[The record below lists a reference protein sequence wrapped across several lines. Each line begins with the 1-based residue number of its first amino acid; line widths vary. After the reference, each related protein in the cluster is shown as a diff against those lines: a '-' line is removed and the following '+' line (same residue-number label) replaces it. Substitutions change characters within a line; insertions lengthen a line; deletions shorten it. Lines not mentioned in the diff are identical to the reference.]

1 MANTKKRVLS
11 FLMAMVMVVGLLP
24 LNALA
29 AGDAKAEQAQKQI
42 DEAGGVSYYKA
53 DGTQTTKKQNADVAV
68 SKTVTATGT
77 ENLFDVT
84 VNVQYK
90 KTTTSVGK
98 SAYVVLVL
106 DTSGSMG
113 YCSAC
118 GAGYIEDGTR
128 TFDRPAHCKECGYSK
143 DRGDHGWLFGHTY
156 VECTETLSRMDAAK
170 AAANAFLDGLARE
183 GTTRYVSLVT
193 FNSDAAAKDF
203 GSGTYWLD
211 VSQGSNLDTVK
222 SAVNGIGAKGGTN
235 TEGGMQLAYNL
246 LKKNTAA
253 VDARY
258 VVLLSDGE
266 PTYHLDNSN
275 RRNDDDY
282 NRNNTNAMSFTGS
295 EGGGDW
301 ASYDDWKDL
310 KGIADKITAVN
321 DGNADMYSLLYGDT
335 GSATCYGDR
344 DHANT
349 TVKALFESFNPR
361 PASGNILQP
370 TNANQLKDMFE
381 QILQRTQESGASST
395 GMSDAGAVLETVAT
409 KAAHF
414 WRFVRQN
421 GAQNSGDNITWDF
434 INNGEK
440 DATATMGEGFTS
452 YTMSY
457 QIWLDTTVQ
466 DFVEGT
472 AYELSPA
479 SVTFRNAA
487 DPNGEIHT
495 AVTPTA
501 KIKGYRAELSFEK
514 VAHEDGHLLGNAIFT
529 ASNKAW
535 TDGVN
540 GTIKAA
546 GAWSYDATSGIDPED
561 KATYGKVIFPE
572 NSIPSGYGFTLKEK
586 TAPAGYELDTTE
598 RTFRVVY
605 GEVVEMTPEI
615 GNGKIENTLQQ
626 QDLDLTVKKQWRTPD
641 DVSDKTI
648 EVTLYQDRT
657 FKADGSVDN
666 AGSVYAVLHL
676 CAGRAEKISDD
687 SRVEVKSATV
697 NGKDWTYVLTV
708 DALNVETGSRH
719 TYAVEET
726 AVSGFDTIYDQ
737 STLTIVNTA
746 AGTTSVSVEKQW
758 ILPDGL
764 VGQDVKV
771 ILYKDGVEYDRAT
784 VKGDGTVYTFEN
796 LPLYNESYTAKAQ
809 YTVGEDPASL
819 GTGYQLIRTEGT
831 GDVSDPYVLVNSV
844 GNENLTVSGTKTWK
858 TPVGFETP
866 AITVQLFKADAN
878 GQPTGAVLA
887 ELELD
892 GKTVSPADG
901 NAETAPWTFCF
912 TQDAEGNP
920 LPKYDFE
927 KDASN
932 KITGVTENRY
942 VVVEKG
948 ADNGQITLGGN
959 TYTVSQN
966 GNNITN
972 VLTGETSVTVTKTWV
987 DLDGAEKPE
996 VTVKL
1001 LRNGVEVEDE
1011 KTLENDKAEWTGLPR
1026 YDENGL
1032 EYTYTV
1038 DEVVP
1043 AGYELTKQ
1051 ETKQL
1056 SDGSFQAE
1064 LVNQRKIDNEKI
1076 SVTVKKTWQQPG
1088 TVAAPDVV
1096 FTLFADGE
1104 EMDSK
1109 TLPSG
1114 EGSLTFENLPRYK
1127 YVTVKETDGEG
1138 KVTGTHQEIEEIVY
1152 TVTEA
1157 TPSGYNSVSSDPK
1170 TDPTNGN
1177 VSYDFTNTITG
1188 QVTLVVVKHWI
1199 DAVHTGTRPEAAFK
1213 VYRVSEGHDKEC
1225 VGTYTTTDS
1234 NWSGSFARYD
1244 EKGQLYTYTV
1254 EELSV
1259 PGYQSDVQQQAA
1271 PATKGSYTYQMT
1283 NTLNQAEIGHTVE
1296 KHWVDGGKEN
1306 RPDIELTLQQSE
1318 DGVTWLDYLGAD
1330 GKKVTHTLPNGET
1343 EYTFANLPQ
1352 YNDDRTA
1359 AYRYRVVEAPVKD
1372 YDTTY
1377 TYDAGTQITN
1387 TLKQDYTDMSISKTW
1402 VDPTGTEHPNVTFNL
1417 LANGSVVQTVVLG
1430 YGDGAKAPTNEGADL
1445 TSNTWEY
1452 TFTNLPVYDAQRNP
1466 ITYTV
1471 EEEPVPGYTS
1481 AKSGDGHT
1489 FTNTIEQETISFTG
1503 TKTWSI
1509 PAPAAGAVDQ
1519 ADAVI
1524 NTIWV
1529 GLYKGQTGSAVPVAT
1544 KEVEAK
1550 NEDGETYSFTF
1561 ENLDKYDLTTGEE
1574 IRYFV
1579 REGKM
1584 EDGTF
1589 VPYADQAMF
1598 LVPDGGIHADY
1609 DDTYQVTYPD
1619 AKSITNTYQA
1629 PVQYYYQIV
1638 RNYKTTFGDGHTEVY
1653 SAKVDGAIETGTKN
1667 QTMTADPTKYT
1678 TQAGVEFTFVNAD
1691 PANYTVT
1698 LDEANHLYV
1707 ITLNYVRDLHQLT
1720 VEYQFEGY
1728 HENGATV
1735 PAGFDKILTPETPV
1749 SGDGYTDPGRFNPEE
1764 AFATQAVP
1772 DGATVPAGYVL
1783 TKVTANGAEQALVNY
1798 SGAFGTGADFRDIH
1812 VIYTYAKRSGSHPDI
1827 PASVTLSKYDNAS
1840 VPALIT
1846 ASAATFQLYSDEAC
1860 QKAISGKTYT
1870 TSNGTVTITASDE
1883 GLGAGTYYLKE
1894 LTAPEGYD
1902 LSEEVFKLTVSVIP
1916 HQEWYEDTAQGGRVW
1931 VIYDEFRLTVEKKT
1945 DTGYKEVSA
1954 IDVTDALKT
1963 ADYTVKYWFEQSP
1976 AAKDYQQNL
1985 SEYPDLTG
1993 TLSYF
1998 DTVRAADYKLGST
2011 GMKEIPE
2018 GYEWNLN
2025 TPDSISYD
2033 SADKTINL
2041 YYDLKISTDKQN
2053 VSGTKTWYGTAGSA
2067 EIGLYQTVNGSE
2079 KLFAHQTVTG
2089 NASYTFENLPKYVNG
2104 HEASYEIFEIVG
2116 SDADGWTKVAEGA
2129 KITLNGVDYQVRYT
2143 GSGTSK
2149 SVINS
2154 ELGSVTVTKVFA
2166 DVEDG
2171 GISYPASV
2179 EAMLYA
2185 DGQQVLQD
2193 ALGNAVGNAKGVL
2206 TVANN
2211 GTVYSVTVRDLPKY
2225 DAQGNAITYTV
2236 KECYTN
2242 PTTSAVQPVTDGA
2255 KITLNGVEYTVTY
2268 QGTAI
2273 TNTVARGELTVVKTY
2288 TGPAELSDAFRVL
2301 VKENGQ
2307 TVATLTKAEAVK
2319 TGTGTDSDPYTYSWT
2334 VKNLLSGRTY
2344 TVEEAGTAV
2353 EGWTLKSAESTVSVE
2368 HVSTGETAEL
2378 HNVYERNQAY
2388 LTITKTVSGL
2398 KMNEKHSFTFQVTGN
2413 NYGTD
2418 YNETHTIE
2426 VTGNT
2431 SASTTIQV
2439 PTGSYTVT
2447 ELADSAAIGS
2457 YQLTATTYTPANN
2470 GGTAAEI
2477 SVTDA
2482 NHTPALAAAVTVS
2495 NVYSYDPPSGSQVTI
2510 TVRKVWEDDHNRD
2523 GLRPVSIT
2531 VGLFEDGKLME
2542 GVVNTKVV
2550 PVGTGDTDTVS
2561 FTYDAYLHPGKIV
2574 VRELGYTVG
2583 EGYVDANGQPVEAGY
2598 HEGALAGYKVIYA
2611 DPTSEG
2617 VCTITNVHQSEE
2629 IRIPVVKT
2637 WSGSY
2642 GTQPSKIELEL
2653 YANGKATGLKL
2664 ELTAQDAIGTDTR
2677 RWYGVFA
2684 SQKEGTEPIRIYKN
2698 ENGKA
2703 IVYTVVELSIDGVTV
2718 TGNSCGSWVVSTG
2731 TTTAGTI
2738 LKTEEER
2745 ALLANRLGIAIQE
2758 ETTLLSVSNYF
2769 SSGGSDPDPDKP
2781 KPNPDPD
2788 PNPGTDID
2796 NPDVPLD
2803 PGPGGDDVN
2812 IDDED
2817 VPTTGDNFGMWVAAA
2832 SVSGMALIWLALTGK
2847 KRKED
2852 DAQN

>member
-29 AGDAKAEQAQKQI
+29 AGDDKAEQAQKQI
-42 DEAGGVSYYKA
+42 VEAGGVSYYKA
-53 DGTQTTKKQNADVAV
+53 DGTQTTKQNADVAV

-118 GAGYIEDGTR
+118 GAGYSEDGTR
-128 TFDRPAHCKECGYSK
+128 TFDRPAHCKECGRSR
-143 DRGDHGWLFGHTY
+143 DDGNHGWFGHTY
-156 VECTETLSRMDAAK
+156 VECTETLSRMEAAK
-170 AAANAFLDGLARE
+170 AAANAFLEGLARE

-193 FNSDAAAKDF
+193 FESNAAAKDF
-203 GSGTYWLD
+203 GRGTYWLD
-211 VSQGSNLDTVK
+211 VSQGTNLQTVK
-222 SAVNGIGAKGGTN
+222 DAVNALNPGGGTN

-275 RRNDDDY
+275 HRNDDDY
-282 NRNNTNAMSFTGS
+282 NRNDTNAMRFTGTQ
-295 EGGGDW
+295 GGGSY
-301 ASYDDWKDL
+301 ASYNDWKDL

-335 GSATCYGDR
+335 GSATCRGDR
-344 DHANT
+344 NHAST

-361 PASGNILQP
+361 PATGNILQP

-381 QILQRTQESGASST
+381 GILQRTQESGASST
-395 GMSDAGAVLETVAT
+395 GMSDAGAVLETVET

-457 QIWLDTTVQ
+457 QIWLDTTVS

-487 DPNGEIHT
+487 DPNGGIHT

-514 VAHEDGHLLGNAIFT
+514 VAHEDGHLLGNATFT
-529 ASNKAW
+529 ASNLAW
-535 TDGVN
+535 TDGLN

-546 GAWSYDATSGIDPED
+546 GAWSYDATSGIDPKDD
-561 KATYGKVIFPE
+561 KTYGKVIFPE
-572 NSIPSGYGFTLKEK
+572 NSIPSGYVFTLKEK
-586 TAPAGYELDTTE
+586 TAPEGYELDPTE
-598 RTFRVVY
+598 RTFRVAY
-605 GEVVEMTPEI
+605 GEVVEMTPAIDE
-615 GNGKIENTLQQ
+615 NGKIENTLQQ

-676 CAGRAEKISDD
+676 RAGQAEKISGDG
-687 SRVEVKSATV
+687 RMKVKSATV

-719 TYAVEET
+719 TYAVEEA
-726 AVSGFDTIYDQ
+726 AVSGFETAYDQ

-746 AGTTSVSVEKQW
+746 AGTTSVSVKKQW

-764 VGQDVKV
+764 VGQDVEV
-771 ILYKDGVEYDRAT
+771 ILYKDGKEFKRET

-796 LPLYNESYTAKAQ
+796 LPLYNESYTAKAH

-819 GTGYQLIRTEGT
+819 GTGYQYLRTEGS
-831 GDVSDPYVLVNSV
+831 GDAGDPYVLVNSV

-866 AITVQLFKADAN
+866 TITVQLFKADAN
-878 GQPTGAVLA
+878 GQPTGTALA

-892 GKTVSPADG
+892 GNTDSPAAG

-912 TQDAEGNP
+912 TQDAAGNP

-927 KDASN
+927 KDAN
-932 KITGVTENRY
+932 GNITGVTENRY
-942 VVVEKG
+942 VVVEQG
-948 ADNGQITLGGN
+948 ADNGQVMLGGN

-996 VTVKL
+996 VKVKL
-1001 LRNGVEVEDE
+1001 LRDGVEVDE

-1026 YDENGL
+1026 YNENGL
-1032 EYTYTV
+1032 EYSYTV
-1038 DEVVP
+1038 EEVVP
-1043 AGYELTKQ
+1043 EGYERTKQ

-1064 LVNQRKIDNEKI
+1064 LVNRRKIDDEKI
-1076 SVTVKKTWQQPG
+1076 SVTVTKTWQQPG
-1088 TVAAPDVV
+1088 TVTAPDVE
-1096 FTLFADGE
+1096 FTLWADGVKKE
-1104 EMDSK
+1104 SK
-1109 TLPSG
+1109 TLRAG

-1127 YVTVKETDGEG
+1127 YVTVEETDGEG
-1138 KVTGTHQEIEEIVY
+1138 KVTGTHQEIEEIEY

-1157 TPSGYNSVSSDPK
+1157 TPSGYTSVSSNE

-1177 VSYDFTNTITG
+1177 VSYGFTNTITG
-1188 QVTLVVVKHWI
+1188 QVTLEVEKRWI
-1199 DAVHTGTRPEAAFK
+1199 DAVHTGTRPEATFK
-1213 VYRVSEGHDKEC
+1213 VYRVSANHAREL

-1234 NWSGSFARYD
+1234 KWSGSFDRYD

-1259 PGYQSDVQQQAA
+1259 PGYQSDVRQVT
-1271 PATKGSYTYQMT
+1271 PATAGSYTYQMT
-1283 NTLNQAEIGHTVE
+1283 NTLNQAEIGHTV
-1296 KHWVDGGKEN
+1296 KKYWVDGGKEN
-1306 RPDIELTLQQSE
+1306 HPDIVLTLQQSE
-1318 DGVTWLDYLGAD
+1318 DGENWLDYRDAD
-1330 GKKVTHTLPNGET
+1330 GSTVTHTLKNGET
-1343 EYTFANLPQ
+1343 EYTFENLPQ

-1359 AYRYRVVEAPVKD
+1359 AYRYRVREAAVEG
-1372 YDTTY
+1372 YDTSY

-1387 TLKQDYTDMSISKTW
+1387 TLKQEYTDVPISKTW

-1417 LANGSVVQTVVLG
+1417 LANGSVVDTVTLG
-1430 YGDGAKAPTNEGADL
+1430 FRDGATKAPTNEGASL

-1452 TFTNLPVYDAQRNP
+1452 TFTDLPKYDAQRNP

-1471 EEEPVPGYTS
+1471 EEVPVPGYTS
-1481 AKSGDGHT
+1481 ARSNDGRT
-1489 FTNTIEQETISFTG
+1489 FINTIKQETISFTG

-1509 PAPAAGAVDQ
+1509 PAPAEGAVDK

-1529 GLYKGQTGSAVPVAT
+1529 GLYKGQAGSEVLVGTPQ
-1544 KEVEAK
+1544 EVEAK

-1584 EDGTF
+1584 ENGTF
-1589 VPYADQAMF
+1589 VPYADGATF
-1598 LVPDGGIHADY
+1598 LVSDGGIHKDY
-1609 DDTYQVTYPD
+1609 DDTYQVTYQG

-1629 PVQYYYQIV
+1629 PVEYYYQIV
-1638 RNYKTTFGDGHTEVY
+1638 RNYKTTFGDGHDEVY
-1653 SAKVDGAIETGTKN
+1653 SAKVDGPIETGTKN
-1667 QTMTADPTKYT
+1667 QTVTADPTQYT

-1691 PANYTVT
+1691 PADYTVT

-1728 HENGATV
+1728 GATV
-1735 PAGFDKILTPETPV
+1735 PAGFEKIQTPETPV
-1749 SGDGYTDPGRFNPEE
+1749 SGDGYTDPGQFNPEE

-1772 DGATVPAGYVL
+1772 DEATVPAGYVL
-1783 TKVTANGAEQALVNY
+1783 TKVTANGEDQALGDY
-1798 SGAFGTGADFRDIH
+1798 SGAFGTGDDFRDIH

-1860 QKAISGKTYT
+1860 TEPISGKTYT
-1870 TSNGTVTITASDE
+1870 TSNGKLTITASDE

-1931 VIYDEFRLTVEKKT
+1931 VIYDEFRLKVEEKT
-1945 DTGYKEVSA
+1945 DDGYKKVSA

-1963 ADYTVKYWFEQSP
+1963 ADYTVKYWFEQNP
-1976 AAKDYQQNL
+1976 AAKDYRQNL
-1985 SEYPDLTG
+1985 TEYPDLTD
-1993 TLSYF
+1993 TLGYF
-1998 DTVRAADYKLGST
+1998 ETVQAAKYELGKT
-2011 GMKEIPE
+2011 GMKGIPE
-2018 GYEWNLN
+2018 GYEWNHN
-2025 TPDSISYD
+2025 DPDSISYD
-2033 SADKTINL
+2033 SVNKVINL

-2079 KLFAHQTVTG
+2079 QLFAHQTVTG
-2089 NASYTFENLPKYVNG
+2089 NASYTFENLPKYVDG

-2129 KITLNGVDYQVRYT
+2129 KVTLNGVDYQVRYT
-2143 GSGTSK
+2143 GSGLNK

-2185 DGQQVLQD
+2185 NDQQVLRD
-2193 ALGNAVGNAKGVL
+2193 ALGNAVGNAEGVL

-2211 GTVYSVTVRDLPKY
+2211 GTVYSVTVGDLPKY

-2268 QGTAI
+2268 LGTAI

-2288 TGPAELSDAFRVL
+2288 TGPAELSDAFQVL

-2307 TVATLTKAEAVK
+2307 TVATLTKADAAK
-2319 TGTGTDSDPYTYSWT
+2319 TGTGTDSDPYTYTWT
-2334 VKNLLSGRTY
+2334 VRNLLSGRTY

-2353 EGWTLKSAESTVSVE
+2353 EGWTLKSAESTVSEE
-2368 HVSTGETAEL
+2368 HVSTGATAAL

-2398 KMNEKHSFTFQVTGN
+2398 KMNEKHSFKFQVTGD
-2413 NYGTD
+2413 NYGTA
-2418 YNETHTIE
+2418 YNQTHTIE

-2447 ELADSAAIGS
+2447 ELADSAVIGS

-2482 NHTPALAAAVTVS
+2482 NNTPAQAAAVTVS

-2561 FTYDAYLHPGKIV
+2561 FTYDAYLHPGKID

-2598 HEGALAGYKVIYA
+2598 HEGALAGYEVIYA

-2617 VCTITNVHQSEE
+2617 VYTITNTHQSEE

-2788 PNPGTDID
+2788 PDPGTDID
-2796 NPDVPLD
+2796 DPDVPLD

-2847 KRKED
+2847 KRKEE

>member
-42 DEAGGVSYYKA
+42 VEAGGVSYYKA
-53 DGTQTTKKQNADVAV
+53 DGTQTTKQNADVAV

-113 YCSAC
+113 YCSEC
-118 GAGYIEDGTR
+118 GAGYIEEDGTG
-128 TFDRPAHCKECGYSK
+128 TFDRPAHCKKCGRSR
-143 DRGDHGWLFGHTY
+143 DDGNHGWLFGHTY

-193 FNSDAAAKDF
+193 FESDAAAKDF
-203 GSGTYWLD
+203 GRGTYWLD
-211 VSQGSNLDTVK
+211 VSQGSNLQTVK
-222 SAVNGIGAKGGTN
+222 DAVNALSPNGGTN

-266 PTYHLDNSN
+266 PTFHLNGN
-275 RRNDDDY
+275 RND
-282 NRNNTNAMSFTGS
+282 TNAMSFEGS
-295 EGGGDW
+295 EGGGDR
-301 ASYDDWKDL
+301 ASYNDWKDL

-344 DHANT
+344 NHANT

-361 PASGNILQP
+361 PATGNILQP

-381 QILQRTQESGASST
+381 GILQRTQESGASST

-440 DATATMGEGFTS
+440 DAAASMGEGFTS

-479 SVTFRNAA
+479 SVTFRDAA

-514 VAHEDGHLLGNAIFT
+514 VAHEDGHLLGNATFT
-529 ASNKAW
+529 ASNLAW
-535 TDGVN
+535 TDGQN

-572 NSIPSGYGFTLKEK
+572 NSIPSGYGFTLKE
-586 TAPAGYELDTTE
+586 TAAPAGYELDTTE

-605 GEVVEMTPEI
+605 GEVVEMEPAIE
-615 GNGKIENTLQQ
+615 NGKIENTLQQ

-648 EVTLYQDRT
+648 EVTLYQDRS

-666 AGSVYAVLHL
+666 AGSVYAVLQL
-676 CAGRAEKISDD
+676 RAGQAEKISGDG
-687 SRVEVKSATV
+687 RVEVKSATV

-726 AVSGFDTIYDQ
+726 AVSGFDTTYDQ

-746 AGTTSVSVEKQW
+746 AGTTSVSVQKQW

-771 ILYKDGVEYDRAT
+771 ILYKDGKKFKSET
-784 VKGDGTVYTFEN
+784 VKGDGTVYTFED
-796 LPLYNESYTAKAQ
+796 LPLYNESYTAKAH

-819 GTGYQLIRTEGT
+819 GTGYQYLRTEGS
-831 GDVSDPYVLVNSV
+831 GDAGDPYVFVNSV
-844 GNENLTVSGTKTWK
+844 ADENRTVSGTKTWK

-866 AITVQLFKADAN
+866 TITVQLFKADAN
-878 GQPTGAVLA
+878 GQPTGTALA

-892 GKTVSPADG
+892 GKADSPADG
-901 NAETAPWTFCF
+901 NAETTPWTFRF

-927 KDASN
+927 KDDSN

-942 VVVEKG
+942 VVVEEG

-959 TYTVSQN
+959 TYTVSRN
-966 GNNITN
+966 GNDITN

-1001 LRNGVEVEDE
+1001 LRNGEVVGK
-1011 KTLENDKAEWTGLPR
+1011 KTLENDKAEWTGLDR
-1026 YDENGL
+1026 YDENGW
-1032 EYTYTV
+1032 EYSYTV
-1038 DEVVP
+1038 EEVVP

-1064 LVNQRKIDNEKI
+1064 LVNRRKIDDKKI
-1076 SVTVKKTWQQPG
+1076 SVTVTKTWQQPG
-1088 TVAAPDVV
+1088 TVTAPDVV
-1096 FTLFADGE
+1096 FTLFADGVE
-1104 EMDSK
+1104 KGPK
-1109 TLPSG
+1109 TLRAG

-1127 YVTVKETDGEG
+1127 YVTVEETDGKG
-1138 KVTGTHQEIEEIVY
+1138 KVTGTHQEIEEIEY

-1157 TPSGYNSVSSDPK
+1157 TPSGYNSVSSNE
-1170 TDPTNGN
+1170 TDAENGN
-1177 VSYDFTNTITG
+1177 VSYRFTNTITG
-1188 QVTLVVVKHWI
+1188 EVTLEVEKNWI
-1199 DAVHTGTRPEAAFK
+1199 DAVHTGTQPEATFK
-1213 VYRVSEGHDKEC
+1213 VYRVSADHAREL

-1234 NWSGSFARYD
+1234 KWSGSFDRYD

-1259 PGYQSDVQQQAA
+1259 PGYESTVRQAA
-1271 PATKGSYTYQMT
+1271 PDTEGSYIYQMT
-1283 NTLNQAEIGHTVE
+1283 NTLNQAEIGHTVT
-1296 KHWVDGGKEN
+1296 KHWVDGGKKD

-1318 DGVTWLDYLGAD
+1318 DGVTWHEYRDAD

-1343 EYTFANLPQ
+1343 QYTFENLPQ

-1359 AYRYRVVEAPVKD
+1359 AYQYRVVEAPVKD

-1377 TYDAGTQITN
+1377 TYGAGTQITN
-1387 TLKQDYTDMSISKTW
+1387 TLKQDYTKVSISKTW

-1417 LANGSVVQTVVLG
+1417 LANGSVVQTVKLG
-1430 YGDGAKAPTNEGADL
+1430 FRDGATAPTNEGASL

-1471 EEEPVPGYTS
+1471 EEESVPGYTS

-1489 FTNTIEQETISFTG
+1489 FTNTIEQDTIPFTG

-1509 PAPAAGAVDQ
+1509 PAPAKGAVDQ

-1529 GLYKGQTGSAVPVAT
+1529 GLYKGQTGSAVLVDTPR
-1544 KEVEAK
+1544 EVDAK
-1550 NEDGETYSFTF
+1550 NEDGKTYSFTF

-1584 EDGTF
+1584 ENGTF
-1589 VPYADQAMF
+1589 VPYADQATF

-1629 PVQYYYQIV
+1629 PVRYYYQIV

-1653 SAKVDGAIETGTKN
+1653 TAKVDGAIETGIMG
-1667 QTMTADPTKYT
+1667 QTVTADPRQYT
-1678 TQAGVEFTFVNAD
+1678 TQDGVKFTFVNAD
-1691 PANYTVT
+1691 PADYTVT

-1707 ITLNYVRDLHQLT
+1707 ITLNYERDLHQLT

-1735 PAGFDKILTPETPV
+1735 PAGFETIRTPKTPV
-1749 SGDGYTDPGRFNPEE
+1749 RGDGYTDPGRFNPKEK
-1764 AFATQAVP
+1764 FATQAVP
-1772 DGATVPAGYVL
+1772 DRAAVPAGYVL
-1783 TKVTANGAEQALVNY
+1783 TKVTANGAEQDLGDY
-1798 SGAFGTGADFRDIH
+1798 SGAFGTVDDFCDIH

-1846 ASAATFQLYSDEAC
+1846 ASAATFQLYSDETC
-1860 QKAISGKTYT
+1860 TEAISGKTYT
-1870 TSNGTVTITASDE
+1870 TSNGKLTITASDE

-1931 VIYDEFRLTVEKKT
+1931 VIYDEFRLKVEKKT
-1945 DTGYKEVSA
+1945 DTGYKAVSA

-1976 AAKDYQQNL
+1976 AAEDYRQL
-1985 SEYPDLTG
+1985 PEYPNLTG
-1993 TLSYF
+1993 TLGYF
-1998 DTVRAADYKLGST
+1998 DTVLAAKYELGNT
-2011 GMKEIPE
+2011 GMKGIPE
-2018 GYEWNLN
+2018 GYEWDHN

-2033 SADKTINL
+2033 SADKIINL

-2053 VSGTKTWYGTAGSA
+2053 VSVTKTWYGTAGSA
-2067 EIGLYQTVNGSE
+2067 EIGLYQTVNGIE
-2079 KLFAHQTVTG
+2079 KLVDHQTVTG
-2089 NASYTFENLPKYVNG
+2089 NASYTFENFPKYVDG

-2116 SDADGWTKVAEGA
+2116 SDAEGWTKVAEGA
-2129 KITLNGVDYQVRYT
+2129 KVTLNGVDYQVRYT
-2143 GSGTSK
+2143 GSGLNE

-2166 DVEDG
+2166 DVEGG

-2225 DAQGNAITYTV
+2225 DAQGKAITYTV
-2236 KECYTN
+2236 QECYTN
-2242 PTTSAVQPVTDGA
+2242 PTTSTVQPVNDGA
-2255 KITLNGVEYTVTY
+2255 KITLDGVEYTVTY
-2268 QGTAI
+2268 QGTGI

-2288 TGPAELSDAFRVL
+2288 TGPAELSDAFQVL

-2307 TVATLTKAEAVK
+2307 TVATLTKADAAR
-2319 TGTGTDSDPYTYSWT
+2319 TGTGTDSDPYTYTWT
-2334 VKNLLSGRTY
+2334 VRNLLSGRTY

-2368 HVSTGETAEL
+2368 HVSTGETAAL

-2398 KMNEKHSFTFQVTGN
+2398 KMNEKHSFKFQVTGN

-2482 NHTPALAAAVTVS
+2482 NHTPAQAAAVTVS

-2788 PNPGTDID
+2788 PDPGTDID